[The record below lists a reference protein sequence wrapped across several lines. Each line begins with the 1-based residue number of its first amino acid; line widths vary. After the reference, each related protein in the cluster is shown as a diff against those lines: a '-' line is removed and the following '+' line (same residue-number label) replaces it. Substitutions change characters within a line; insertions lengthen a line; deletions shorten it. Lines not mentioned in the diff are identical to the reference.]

1 VPVDLLLV
9 IGDEALR
16 QVIEVALLADGHVV
30 RTASGELEVVR
41 ILSDEP
47 PDVLILDSAM
57 PLSPHVVGW
66 TERNAP
72 DVPLILLRAAFE
84 ERPPIEQQH
93 AVELLMPFGRIDLRR
108 AITAARAILRR

>member
-16 QVIEVALLADGHVV
+16 QVIEIALLADGYLV
-30 RTASGELEVVR
+30 RTASGDLEVVR

-47 PDVLILDSAM
+47 PDVLILDGAM
-57 PLSPHVVGW
+57 PFSPQIVAW

-72 DVPLILLRAAFE
+72 DVPLILLRAAFD
-84 ERPPIEQQH
+84 ERPPIGQRH
-93 AVELLMPFGRIDLRR
+93 TIDLLMPFGRSDLRR